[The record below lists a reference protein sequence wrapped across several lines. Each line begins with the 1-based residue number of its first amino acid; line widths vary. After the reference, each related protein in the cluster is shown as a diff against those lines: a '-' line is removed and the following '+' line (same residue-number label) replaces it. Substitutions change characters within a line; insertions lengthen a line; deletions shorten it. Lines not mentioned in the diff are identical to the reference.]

1 MLKRYFEV
9 RPKFKGSSSG
19 SIIQDPLE
27 AQQSSEP
34 QLVIPSN
41 YANDREKNIELE
53 TLIADPGRR
62 KPISDYHPDIQN
74 EVRKA
79 YLKKGPNQPR
89 NFTFPWTKYGD
100 KRRRFNVNWFNKYDW
115 LEDSESSDRAYCLPC
130 YLFKNVSKYGGD
142 HFVGLGFDDWNNPSR
157 MGSHASATNGS
168 HNDCVHMGHDLM
180 NPNQSIVAS
189 LVKQTHKKNIDYK
202 VRVGTSLLA
211 TKYLLQCGSPFRGHD
226 ESEDSPYRGPF
237 LETINLLK
245 ESNQDIAKVLN
256 CAPGN
261 NYMTSPVIQKDL
273 AAACAFEITKKIV
286 SDIGDDV
293 FGVLIDESR
302 WGSHF
307 RTLTSLMTLYS
318 PILGVLEEVGDDSS
332 FDRHGEAIFL
342 LDLLQSFDFI
352 FMLYLM
358 VEILGIS
365 HDLNVALQRCDQDLL
380 NALKLVNIAK
390 QRLQEMRDD
399 GWEKLLSKVVA
410 ICNKHEFDVPDMDA
424 PYVQGKKSRR
434 RASSVSN
441 MHHYKNDCLFS
452 VLDLQLQELNARFDV
467 ENTELLYCVA
477 CLSPSSSFAAFDED
491 KLLRMVELYPNDF
504 VEFPEVIV
512 RNQLQNYF
520 KDVRCDPDFFE
531 LKGLSDLCRR
541 LVETNRCTTYSVV
554 YKLVKL
560 ALILPVATASVERVF
575 SAMNYVKSE
584 LCSKMGDQWLNDR
597 LVTFIE
603 RDVLKTIS
611 NDVILAHFQEMD
623 GKCRRFSL

>member
-1 MLKRYFEV
+1 MKRYFEV

-19 SIIQDPLE
+19 SIMQDPLE

-41 YANDREKNIELE
+41 YANEREKNIELE

-89 NFTFPWTKYGD
+89 NFTFSWTKYGD

-115 LEDSESSDRAYCLPC
+115 LEYSESADRAYCLSC

-202 VRVGTSLLA
+202 VRVGTSLLD
-211 TKYLLQCGSPFRGHD
+211 TKYLLRYGSPFRGHD

-245 ESNQDIAKVLN
+245 ESNQDIAKALN

-293 FGVLIDESR
+293 FGVLIDESGDCSGKEKMAVVVRYVNSAGFVMERFLGIIHIKETSANSLKEALQNILSLHRLSLSSVLGQGYDGASNMRGRYGELRTLIQNENPCAYYVHCFAHQLQLALVACAKSHTGVSGFFGMVNMLVNLIRSSNKRMELLRGKQKIHYANLIEEGSIVTGSGLNQESSIVRAGDTR

-307 RTLTSLMTLYS
+307 RTLTTLMTLYS

-352 FMLYLM
+352 FMLYFM

-365 HDLNVALQRCDQDLL
+365 HDLNVALQR
-380 NALKLVNIAK
+380 
-390 QRLQEMRDD
+390 
-399 GWEKLLSKVVA
+399 
-410 ICNKHEFDVPDMDA
+410 
-424 PYVQGKKSRR
+424 
-434 RASSVSN
+434 
-441 MHHYKNDCLFS
+441 
-452 VLDLQLQELNARFDV
+452 
-467 ENTELLYCVA
+467 
-477 CLSPSSSFAAFDED
+477 
-491 KLLRMVELYPNDF
+491 
-504 VEFPEVIV
+504 
-512 RNQLQNYF
+512 
-520 KDVRCDPDFFE
+520 
-531 LKGLSDLCRR
+531 
-541 LVETNRCTTYSVV
+541 
-554 YKLVKL
+554 
-560 ALILPVATASVERVF
+560 
-575 SAMNYVKSE
+575 
-584 LCSKMGDQWLNDR
+584 
-597 LVTFIE
+597 
-603 RDVLKTIS
+603 
-611 NDVILAHFQEMD
+611 
-623 GKCRRFSL
+623 